1 MVNQIKITDEELAQ
15 VRDLRDRIRTNVE
28 TIGRLNVQRHFAQ
41 LELDHI
47 QSELNQTYIIT
58 EDLSAEETRVVK
70 EISEKYGDG
79 SLDFETGV
87 YTSNK
92 K

>member
-87 YTSNK
+87 YTPNQK
-92 K
+92 

>member
-1 MVNQIKITDEELAQ
+1 MSNQIKITEEELAQ

-47 QSELNQTYIIT
+47 NSELDQTYVVT
-58 EDLSAEETRVVK
+58 EDLSAEESRVVK
-70 EISEKYGDG
+70 EISQKYGDG
-79 SLDFETGV
+79 SLDFETGI
-87 YTSNK
+87 YTPKN
-92 K
+92 

>member
-1 MVNQIKITDEELAQ
+1 MPNQIKITEEELAQ

-47 QSELNQTYIIT
+47 NSELDQTYVVT
-58 EDLSAEETRVVK
+58 EDLSAEESRVVK
-70 EISEKYGDG
+70 EISQKYGDG
-79 SLDFETGV
+79 SLDFETGI
-87 YTSNK
+87 YTPKN
-92 K
+92 